1 MITSSCAIFAYPK
14 APIVSSHMSGLNFR
28 GNVKVMIRVGVELV
42 CNAGSLYMPMV
53 HISPAYDDAA
63 IKNYIRVTHE
73 MRDAFYGNAA
83 APEFRQQYMNNL
95 LSVLWYPYVNVD
107 FANRGA
113 SWTGRLAASA

>member
-1 MITSSCAIFAYPK
+1 M
-14 APIVSSHMSGLNFR
+14 
-28 GNVKVMIRVGVELV
+28 GVELV
-42 CNAGSLYMPMV
+42 CNIGSLYMPMV

-63 IKNYIRVTHE
+63 IKNYIRVTHQ

-95 LSVLWYPYVNVD
+95 LSVLWAPYLNVD

-113 SWTGRLAASA
+113 SFTGQLAAR